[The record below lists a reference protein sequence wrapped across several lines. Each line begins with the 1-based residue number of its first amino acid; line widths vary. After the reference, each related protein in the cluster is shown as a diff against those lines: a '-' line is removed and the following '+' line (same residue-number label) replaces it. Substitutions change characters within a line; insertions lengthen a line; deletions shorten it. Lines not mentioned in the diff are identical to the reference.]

1 MPIKRQPAAILAVFW
16 IAVCSTLPV
25 MAQEIAPLPRLA
37 APDAPDLT
45 LEALLANSAAQS
57 PQILEA
63 LARARAAEGRRL
75 GVEGAFDTLFSA
87 EGGSRAMGFYGGTSA
102 DAKVSRQL
110 EDWGAQVYGGYRVS
124 SGRFPIYEDKD
135 YTNRLGE
142 IRAGAVFSLLRDRM
156 IDERRFGRV
165 TADADRAVADAER
178 QMVAIGVQHKALEA
192 YLTWIAAG
200 QRLRIFRQLLDL
212 ARERQ
217 LGLQRSYQAGLRPR
231 IVLTENDQIVLRRQA
246 MVVQSEQ
253 AIANAANTLS
263 LYWRNAEGRPV
274 IPRAEQLPVTLP
286 ALSTINALSDV
297 PRPDLL
303 VAQLRERLVRDRLA
317 LDRNALLPRLDLQ
330 MEVARDFG
338 EVGAG
343 GVSRSGNDVRFGL
356 QFSVPFEQREARGRL
371 MQTQAELDASS
382 RRTQWIDEQIR
393 AEVEGIGISLE
404 AAERLIALSEQ
415 ERLRAEEMAA
425 AERRRFEMGASDLF
439 LVNTREEAAASVAMT
454 LLDIRLRRVSAS
466 ADLAA
471 AAGNAAA
478 LGL

>member
-25 MAQEIAPLPRLA
+25 LAQEIASLPRLA

-63 LARARAAEGRRL
+63 LARARAAEGRQL

-87 EGGSRAMGFYGGTSA
+87 EGGSRVLGFYDGTSA

-110 EDWGAQVYGGYRVS
+110 EDWGGQVYGGYRVS

-212 ARERQ
+212 GRERQ

-253 AIANAANTLS
+253 ALANAANTLS

>member
-25 MAQEIAPLPRLA
+25 LAQEIAPLPRLA

-63 LARARAAEGRRL
+63 LARARAAEGRQL

-87 EGGSRAMGFYGGTSA
+87 EGGSRVLGFYDGTSA

-110 EDWGAQVYGGYRVS
+110 EDWGGQVYGGYRVS

-212 ARERQ
+212 GRERQ

-253 AIANAANTLS
+253 ALANAANTLS

-286 ALSTINALSDV
+286 ALSTINALSNV

>member
-16 IAVCSTLPV
+16 IAVCSTLSV

-87 EGGSRAMGFYGGTSA
+87 EGGSRALGFYDGTST

-192 YLTWIAAG
+192 YLTWVAAG

-286 ALSTINALSDV
+286 ALSTTNALSDV

-371 MQTQAELDASS
+371 MQTQADLDASS

-393 AEVEGIGISLE
+393 AEVDGISISLE

>member
-87 EGGSRAMGFYGGTSA
+87 AGGSRALGFYGGTSA

-286 ALSTINALSDV
+286 VLSTINALSDV

-371 MQTQAELDASS
+371 MQTQADLDASS

-393 AEVEGIGISLE
+393 AEVDGISISLE

>member
-87 EGGSRAMGFYGGTSA
+87 AGGSRALGFYGGTSA

>member
-25 MAQEIAPLPRLA
+25 LAQEIAPLPRLA

-63 LARARAAEGRRL
+63 LARARAAEGRQL

-87 EGGSRAMGFYGGTSA
+87 EGGSRVLGFYDGTSA

-110 EDWGAQVYGGYRVS
+110 EDWGGQVYGGYRVS

-212 ARERQ
+212 GRERQ

-253 AIANAANTLS
+253 ALANAANTLS

>member
-87 EGGSRAMGFYGGTSA
+87 EGGSRALGFYGGTSA

>member
-87 EGGSRAMGFYGGTSA
+87 AGGSRALGFYGGTSA

-286 ALSTINALSDV
+286 VLSTINALSDV

-371 MQTQAELDASS
+371 MQTQADLDASS

-393 AEVEGIGISLE
+393 AEVEGISISLE

>member
-25 MAQEIAPLPRLA
+25 LAQEIAPLPRLA
-37 APDAPDLT
+37 APDAPNLT

-63 LARARAAEGRRL
+63 LARARAAEGRQL

-87 EGGSRAMGFYGGTSA
+87 EGGSRVLGFYDGTSA

-110 EDWGAQVYGGYRVS
+110 EDWGGQVYGGYRVS

-212 ARERQ
+212 GRERQ

-253 AIANAANTLS
+253 ALANAANTLS